1 MKNLAFLVIIGL
13 FIACSTAQRNLNSIN
28 FEEVNSNYRIKKIED
43 EKSFYIIYAVRND
56 STFKIIS
63 NVIDINPLD
72 CENIQVGKAYF
83 LDLKVIF
90 PSDSLLGKPFAPNLG
105 IKGYSLNNEKKIMLE
120 KKSHNKIYT
129 ALNISGLCIKYLRDL
144 N

>member
-1 MKNLAFLVIIGL
+1 MFLVTIGL
-13 FIACSTAQRNLNSIN
+13 FIACSVAQRNPNSM
-28 FEEVNSNYRIKKIED
+28 NSKEIISMYRIKKIKN

-63 NVIDINPLD
+63 NINYVNPFG
-72 CENIQVGKAYF
+72 CENIQEGKAYA

-90 PSDSLLGKPFAPNLG
+90 PSDTLLGKPVAPNLG
-105 IKGYSLNNEKKIMLE
+105 VKGYNINNEKMIMLE

-129 ALNISGLCIKYLRDL
+129 ALNISGLCVK
-144 N
+144 

>member
-1 MKNLAFLVIIGL
+1 MKSLIFLVITGL
-13 FIACSTAQRNLNSIN
+13 FIACSTTQRNLNSIN
-28 FEEVNSNYRIKKIED
+28 FEKVDLTYRIKKIKE
-43 EKSFYIIYAVRND
+43 EKSFQIIYAVRND

-63 NVIDINPLD
+63 NIRNVNPFS
-72 CENIQVGKAYF
+72 CENIQVGKDYV

-90 PSDSLLGKPFAPNLG
+90 PSDSLLGKPIAPNLG
-105 IKGYSLNNEKKIMLE
+105 VKVYSINNEKKIMLE

-129 ALNISGLCIKYLRDL
+129 ALNMSGLCIK